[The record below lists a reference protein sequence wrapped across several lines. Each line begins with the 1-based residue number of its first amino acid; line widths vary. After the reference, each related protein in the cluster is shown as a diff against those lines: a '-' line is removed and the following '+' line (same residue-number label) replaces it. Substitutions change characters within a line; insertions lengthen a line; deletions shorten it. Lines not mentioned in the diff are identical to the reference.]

1 MNKKFIAEVLKLAP
15 EFAVVNGYFYVEPVD
30 HILCGFVC
38 ERPPSGAYIG
48 FCHVLLCGNGSQH
61 IFLVT
66 FKLAAIRLCL
76 RHNAPAAQSWL
87 GIDLHV

>member
-1 MNKKFIAEVLKLAP
+1 MARNPHLHVPF
-15 EFAVVNGYFYVEPVD
+15 
-30 HILCGFVC
+30 
-38 ERPPSGAYIG
+38 G